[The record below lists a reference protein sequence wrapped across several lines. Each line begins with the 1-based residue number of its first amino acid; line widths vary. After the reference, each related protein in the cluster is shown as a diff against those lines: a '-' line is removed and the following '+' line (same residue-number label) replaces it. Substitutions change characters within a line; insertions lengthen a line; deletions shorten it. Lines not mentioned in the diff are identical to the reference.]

1 MLQGARLYRKFLYH
15 LNPRQVYNLG
25 QGGPAPGL
33 SLFRAVENVIIVVCG
48 GDGTVGWVLETL
60 GEEILNIEVSV
71 GGRVSVA
78 PSLQY
83 IYPMTTELLLLSV
96 PVMETCRGR
105 YCHSVHI
112 IHCCSFMNF
121 NHPTPT

>member
-60 GEEILNIEVSV
+60 GEEMLNIEVSV
-71 GGRVSVA
+71 DG
-78 PSLQY
+78 
-83 IYPMTTELLLLSV
+83 I
-96 PVMETCRGR
+96 
-105 YCHSVHI
+105 
-112 IHCCSFMNF
+112 
-121 NHPTPT
+121 